1 MAVLEK
7 RKPNFYIRE
16 NRATAQSE
24 PQWNVFDGDG
34 EGLGVV
40 LFATASLILFAFALW
55 LVIAQPFADVG
66 PTEPN
71 QADTGLSTIGSY
83 APVEHLPATGMPPL
97 LEDRYKRAIR

>member
-24 PQWNVFDGDG
+24 PRWKFYDADG
-34 EGLGVV
+34 EGPGVV

-66 PTEPN
+66 PQQPSH
-71 QADTGLSTIGSY
+71 ADTGLSTIGSY

-97 LEDRYKRAIR
+97 LEDNYKRAIR